1 MSPQSPLGADK
12 KVRPQCSTCGVI
24 GCELAM
30 EDVKGCNVWTRANI
44 AYHLRMFEFNNEGR
58 KFDTDK
64 LRWELLPLDA
74 VEKIVEV
81 MTYGAKKYDD
91 NNWQKVKA
99 SRYRGAAGR
108 HRAARYKGEKY
119 DKESGLTHLAHEA
132 CNILFMLWKEINEV
146 E

>member
-44 AYHLRMFEFNNEGR
+44 AYHLRMFEFTGEGR
-58 KFDTDK
+58 KFDSGK
-64 LRWELLPLDA
+64 QRWDLLPLDA

-81 MTYGAKKYDD
+81 MTHGAEKYGD
-91 NNWQKVKA
+91 NNWKKVE
-99 SRYRGAAGR
+99 SYRYRGAAMR
-108 HRAARYKGEKY
+108 HRVARYKGEKF
-119 DKESGLTHLAHEA
+119 DEDSGLLHLAHEA
-132 CNILFMLWKEINEV
+132 CNILFLSG
-146 E
+146 